1 MFSLASLT
9 AAACILGAV
18 SATPVARDATCNPNF
33 EGAPVSI
40 IAVDTE
46 WGVSPVL
53 AGTGLKSD
61 LGTRPLNGTA
71 EWHVEQTGS
80 ANPTYIVKAIT
91 GGNNLVVDVE
101 EIDSTKLTQIWEIEC
116 DQCLPGAWSSP
127 SGGKFAA
134 GCAIKSVPS
143 GLCVQLEHASEF
155 IGVGECNIGELA
167 QRFDFWTTTW
177 A

>member
-18 SATPVARDATCNPNF
+18 SATPVARYATCNPNF

-46 WGVSPVL
+46 WDVSPVF

-80 ANPTYIVKAIT
+80 ANPTYIVKY
-91 GGNNLVVDVE
+91 VDLGRPPL
-101 EIDSTKLTQIWEIEC
+101 IL
-116 DQCLPGAWSSP
+116 
-127 SGGKFAA
+127 
-134 GCAIKSVPS
+134 
-143 GLCVQLEHASEF
+143 
-155 IGVGECNIGELA
+155 N
-167 QRFDFWTTTW
+167 
-177 A
+177 